1 MTGSDLYLNH
11 NNISTSNW
19 VLKFQLPYK
28 SWKHF
33 QACWMPFFVFGFFFF
48 YIFFIRKCIMI
59 KEGIHDVYKTTK
71 RPKKRSAMTQKL
83 ANAPYKERNRSTNSN
98 TNK

>member
-33 QACWMPFFVFGFFFF
+33 QARRMPFFVFGFFFF
-48 YIFFIRKCIMI
+48 FALFFYFFTGVKATM
-59 KEGIHDVYKTTK
+59 G
-71 RPKKRSAMTQKL
+71 
-83 ANAPYKERNRSTNSN
+83 
-98 TNK
+98 